1 MQFYVCYVLFTNYLF
16 NDFSKHYANT
26 PFQENTTIALS
37 IGTIVAAKRK
47 WDEKWHRGR
56 VVDVVDIDKPAKVKC
71 AICL

>member
-1 MQFYVCYVLFTNYLF
+1 M
-16 NDFSKHYANT
+16 
-26 PFQENTTIALS
+26 S

-71 AICL
+71 AILSLILFFKLYAIQVNILKMGSSKLIG